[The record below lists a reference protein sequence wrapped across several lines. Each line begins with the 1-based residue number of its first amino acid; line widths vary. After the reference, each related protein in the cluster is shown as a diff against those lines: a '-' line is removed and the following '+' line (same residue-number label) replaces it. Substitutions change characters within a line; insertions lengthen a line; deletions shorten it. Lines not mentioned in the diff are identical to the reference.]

1 MVQKLGV
8 WWHSPSMDLNLVESR
23 ESLIQDIEC
32 IPMNAIEESSMK
44 RHLIPTENPIS
55 KRSGHGFTLIELLV
69 VIAIIAILAA
79 MLLPALQRAKSR
91 AVAANDINN
100 CKQTMLAAAMYE
112 LDNSDF
118 LPEPG
123 WQMQFDSWIVAG
135 GLTGQGP
142 CNQASYQTYY
152 NTQLA
157 YFNGIKAPSLGR
169 SGQLYQFIKN
179 EKLLLCP
186 DDIPNAQLYQR
197 QILIS
202 SYVWDGAIIAFG
214 NINTP
219 KVPSTGEYLTYKNSK
234 FRASCILQWEN
245 NEKNTSYG
253 NWNDFSNYPL
263 EGNLSPPILN
273 ITFSQRHGKSA
284 QVGRMDG
291 SAARIPYAEM
301 VTQALDNSSKND
313 LWYSP
318 ITPNGH

>member
-1 MVQKLGV
+1 M
-8 WWHSPSMDLNLVESR
+8 ESR
-23 ESLIQDIEC
+23 ESLVQDIKR
-32 IPMNAIEESSMK
+32 IPTKAIEEPMK
-44 RHLIPTENPIS
+44 RHFNDPQNPIS
-55 KRSGHGFTLIELLV
+55 NRGHQGFTLIELLV

-79 MLLPALQRAKSR
+79 ILLPALARAKSR
-91 AVAANDINN
+91 AIAANDINN

-135 GLTGQGP
+135 GITGLGP
-142 CNQASYQTYY
+142 CSQASYQTYY
-152 NTQLA
+152 NTQIA
-157 YFNGIKAPSLGR
+157 YFNGIKPPSLGR

-186 DDIPNAQLYQR
+186 DDVPNAQVYQR
-197 QILIS
+197 AILIS
-202 SYVWDGAIIAFG
+202 SYVWDGAIVAYG
-214 NINTP
+214 NSP
-219 KVPSTGEYLTYKNSK
+219 KVPSTGQYLTYKNSK

-253 NWNDFSNYPL
+253 NWNDFSNFPL
-263 EGNLSPPILN
+263 EGGNGIQN

-301 VTQALDNSSKND
+301 VSDALNFTTKND

-318 ITPNGH
+318 ETANGH